1 MTQPSKADKLIYKA
15 FCLAMERNLLRI
27 YMDTARINRPSSPVY
42 NPWENLLPLLVPIII
57 GLILIVTVGSLFG
70 LAFIIG
76 MILIYNYY
84 VKKIIDKRLLERAK
98 KYILTDYQHC
108 QELWKFG
115 GLVLAT
121 STNKKTGCI
130 SPEGDWKDFTVQN
143 FADFM
148 LDTSTDK
155 TPDEETAA

>member
-1 MTQPSKADKLIYKA
+1 MAQPSKADKLIYKA
-15 FCLAMERNLLRI
+15 FCTAIKRDMLRL
-27 YMDTARINRPSSPVY
+27 YMDTSKINRPTSPVY
-42 NPWENLLPLLVPIII
+42 NPWENLLPLLVPVII
-57 GLILIVTVGSLFG
+57 GLILIFMVGSFFG

-76 MILIYNYY
+76 MTLIYNYY
-84 VKKIIDKRLLERAK
+84 FKRLIDKHLLERTK

-121 STNKKTGCI
+121 TANKKTGCI

-148 LDTSTDK
+148 LDTPTDSTPNEK
-155 TPDEETAA
+155 TAA